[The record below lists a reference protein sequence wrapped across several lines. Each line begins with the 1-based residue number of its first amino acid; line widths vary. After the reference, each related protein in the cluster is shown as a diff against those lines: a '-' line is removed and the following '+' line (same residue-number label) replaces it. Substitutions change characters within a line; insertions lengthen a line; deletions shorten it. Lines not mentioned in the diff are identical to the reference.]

1 MALVVLALVFL
12 IFGVVSIF
20 FAPQLPAEDIADS
33 FDEDDEDFFDEDDED
48 FFDEDESN
56 DWIP

>member
-33 FDEDDEDFFDEDDED
+33 FDEDDEDFFDED
-48 FFDEDESN
+48 ESN